1 MKKLNE
7 NNFDLLRFIAASL
20 VIITHSYAL
29 IGIGENDFL
38 VRLTKK
44 TLSFSHL
51 GVAIFFVMS
60 GYLILQSAIN
70 TKSVLSYFWKRILRI
85 IPGLFAVLLICV
97 FILGPI
103 ISTLS
108 LGSYFSKSETYL
120 HLLSV
125 TIYNISHLDLPGVF
139 VNNPTNAVNGSLWT
153 LQYEFTC
160 YIFVAFFVF
169 IFPIRVR
176 VKNYLLVG
184 IFILM
189 IFIRIF
195 LGEKYFWF
203 NYSSPFLLGL
213 NLMYTF
219 EWFVYFISGMV
230 LFIMKDKLK
239 SVGLVSALLLIF
251 YVLFLI
257 LNYTIFAR
265 YLLYLLVPVI
275 VYYIVFKLPRISFI
289 SKYGDIS
296 YGMYIY
302 AFPVQQLIICM
313 FPKINIDLYII
324 ISILITIPFAL
335 FSWHLIEKRA
345 LKYKNRI

>member
-1 MKKLNE
+1 MITSKE
-7 NNFDLLRFIAASL
+7 NNFDFLRFIAAIL

-29 IGIGENDFL
+29 SGLGDKDFL
-38 VRLTKK
+38 VYLTKK
-44 TLSFSHL
+44 NISFSHL
-51 GVAIFFVMS
+51 GVAVFFVMS
-60 GYLILQSAIN
+60 GYLIFQSAIN
-70 TKSVLSYFWKRILRI
+70 TNSVLSYFWKRILRI
-85 IPGLFAVLLICV
+85 VPGLLAVLIICV

-103 ISTLS
+103 ISNLS
-108 LGSYFSKSETYL
+108 LGAYFSNSETYL

-139 VNNPTNAVNGSLWT
+139 VNNPSQSVNGSLWT

-169 IFPIRVR
+169 IFPSIVKI
-176 VKNYLLVG
+176 KNYLLVG

-203 NYSSPFLLGL
+203 NYSSPYLLGL

-219 EWFVYFISGMV
+219 EWFAYFISGMV

-239 SVGLVSALLLIF
+239 SVGLVSAILLIF
-251 YVLFLI
+251 YVMFLI

-265 YLLYLLVPVI
+265 YLLYLLVPAI

-289 SKYGDIS
+289 SKHGDIS
-296 YGMYIY
+296 YGMYIW
-302 AFPVQQLIICM
+302 AFPVQQLIIYL
-313 FPKINIDLYII
+313 FPNINVDLYII
-324 ISILITIPFAL
+324 FSVLFTIPFAL